1 MKARYFKTLVA
12 ASILSVGLLAGCS
25 KPENNATPTNTNE
38 ATPADTTTTPGAT
51 GTEGTGT
58 GTTTTPGATP
68 DGMGTEGT
76 TPENNQ

>member
-51 GTEGTGT
+51 GTEGTST
-58 GTTTTPGATP
+58 G
-68 DGMGTEGT
+68 GT
-76 TPENNQ
+76 TPENKQ